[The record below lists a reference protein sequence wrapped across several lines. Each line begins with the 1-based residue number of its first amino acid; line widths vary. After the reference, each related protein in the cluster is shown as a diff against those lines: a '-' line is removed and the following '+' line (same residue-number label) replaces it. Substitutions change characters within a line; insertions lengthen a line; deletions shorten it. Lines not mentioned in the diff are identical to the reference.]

1 VHPLC
6 VLDEN
11 RVAERAVAVTE
22 RGLLDTQHAFDS
34 VAADYD
40 RSNTENPILCAMRER
55 VLAEVGRHVAGGGRI
70 LDLGCGPGADA
81 EALATAG
88 YLVTAIDWSPNM
100 VEQARARMA
109 SPGLSHQV
117 TVQHLGIHQLEH
129 LPSATFDAAYSNFGP
144 LNCVPDLSTAA
155 REIAA
160 RLKPGG
166 VLIASVIGRVCPW
179 ELVLYATRGDWD
191 RARIRFATASVRVP
205 LNGQT
210 VWTRYYR
217 PAEFESLFVA
227 AGFTRISLRALGLC
241 APPPYLKGFAERH
254 TRITNALHRIDDV
267 VGSWPG
273 LREWGDHFLIVLK
286 RNES

>member
-1 VHPLC
+1 M
-6 VLDEN
+6 
-11 RVAERAVAVTE
+11 AMSE

-55 VLAEVGRHVAGGGRI
+55 VLAEVGRHVSGGGRI
-70 LDLGCGPGADA
+70 LDLGCGPGADD
-81 EALATAG
+81 EALARAG

-109 SPGLSHQV
+109 SAGVSDRV
-117 TVQHLGIHQLEH
+117 AVQHLGIHQLER
-129 LPSATFDAAYSNFGP
+129 LPSEIFDAAYSNFGP
-144 LNCVPDLSTAA
+144 LNCVTDLSAA
-155 REIAA
+155 AQQIAA

-179 ELVLYATRGDWD
+179 ELALYATRGDWA
-191 RARIRFATASVRVP
+191 RARIRFAADPVRVP
-205 LNGQT
+205 LNGQS

-217 PAEFESLFVA
+217 PAEFEQLFVA

-241 APPPYLKGFAERH
+241 APPPYLKSFAERH
-254 TRITNALHRIDDV
+254 ARITDVLSRIDDV

-273 LREWGDHFLIVLK
+273 WRRWGDHFLIVLK
-286 RNES
+286 RQ

>member
-1 VHPLC
+1 

-11 RVAERAVAVTE
+11 RVEERAVAMTE
-22 RGLLDTQHAFDS
+22 RALRDTQHAFDS

-55 VLAEVGRHVAGGGRI
+55 VLAEVGRRVVGGGRI
-70 LDLGCGPGADA
+70 LDLGCGPGADD
-81 EALATAG
+81 EALAKAG
-88 YLVTAIDWSPNM
+88 YRVTAIDWSPNM

-109 SPGLSHQV
+109 SAGVSHQV
-117 TVQHLGIHQLEH
+117 TVQHLGIHQLER
-129 LPSATFDAAYSNFGP
+129 LPSEIFDAAYSNFGP

-155 REIAA
+155 RQIAA
-160 RLKPGG
+160 RLRPGG

-179 ELVLYATRGDWD
+179 ELLLYAVRGDWD
-191 RARIRFATASVRVP
+191 RARIRFAADSVRVP

-210 VWTRYYR
+210 VWTSYYQ
-217 PAEFESLFVA
+217 PAEFERFFVA

-254 TRITNALHRIDDV
+254 ARITNALHRIDDI

-273 LREWGDHFLIVLK
+273 LRRWGDHFLTVMQK
-286 RNES
+286 TDSEF